1 MNLILRCFG
10 CLFGLAVAAILFA
23 IILAFGGIYIF

>member
-10 CLFGLAVAAILFA
+10 CLFGLVVVAILFA